1 MIPDITGI
9 LGFIKSI
16 YYAVANVG
24 TVLEILFRYLGQ
36 FFNFIGY
43 TLNTFVGK
51 YIAFLPSS
59 LATVLVSLLI
69 LLLVLKVV
77 GRE

>member
-1 MIPDITGI
+1 MIISGI

-24 TVLEILFRYLGQ
+24 VVLEILFRYVGR
-36 FFNFIGY
+36 FFDFIGY
-43 TLNTFVGK
+43 ILNIFLGR
-51 YIAFLPSS
+51 YITFLPAS
-59 LATVLVSLLI
+59 LGTVLAS
-69 LLLVLKVV
+69 LLVLLLLFKVV

>member
-1 MIPDITGI
+1 MISGI

-24 TVLEILFRYLGQ
+24 TVLEILFRYLGR
-36 FFNFIGY
+36 FFSLIGY
-43 TLNTFVGK
+43 TLNVFVGK
-51 YIAFLPSS
+51 YVTFLPAS
-59 LATVLVSLLI
+59 LVSVLVSLLI

>member
-1 MIPDITGI
+1 MISGI

-16 YYAVANVG
+16 YYSVANVG
-24 TVLEILFRYLGQ
+24 TVLEILFRYLGR
-36 FFNFIGY
+36 FFNLIGY
-43 TLNTFVGK
+43 VLNVFLGK
-51 YIAFLPSS
+51 YMTFLPAS
-59 LATVLVSLLI
+59 LAAVLVSLLI

>member
-1 MIPDITGI
+1 MMITGI

-16 YYAVANVG
+16 YFAVANVG

-36 FFNFIGY
+36 FFDFIGY
-43 TLNTFVGK
+43 ILNVLVSKFN
-51 YIAFLPSS
+51 FLPPT
-59 LATVLVSLLI
+59 LTMVLVSLLI

-77 GRE
+77 GRD

>member
-1 MIPDITGI
+1 MIEGI

-16 YYAVANVG
+16 YYAVSNVG
-24 TVLEILFRYLGQ
+24 SFFEMLFRYIGQ

-43 TLNTFVGK
+43 ILGFTTKFTT
-51 YIAFLPSS
+51 FLPGPI
-59 LATVLVSLLI
+59 AAVLISLLV

>member
-1 MIPDITGI
+1 MISGI

-24 TVLEILFRYLGQ
+24 TVLEILFRYLGR
-36 FFNFIGY
+36 FFNLIGY
-43 TLNTFVGK
+43 VLNVFLGK
-51 YIAFLPSS
+51 YITFLPAS

>member
-1 MIPDITGI
+1 MISGI

-24 TVLEILFRYLGQ
+24 TVLDILFRYLGR
-36 FFNFIGY
+36 FFNLIGY
-43 TLNTFVGK
+43 TLNVFVGK
-51 YIAFLPSS
+51 YITFLPAS
-59 LATVLVSLLI
+59 LSAVLISLLV

>member
-1 MIPDITGI
+1 MISGI

-24 TVLEILFRYLGQ
+24 TVLEILFRYLGR
-36 FFNFIGY
+36 FFNLIGY
-43 TLNTFVGK
+43 TLNVFVGK
-51 YIAFLPSS
+51 YITFLPAS
-59 LATVLVSLLI
+59 LSAVLVSLLV

>member
-1 MIPDITGI
+1 MISGI

-16 YYAVANVG
+16 YYAVASVG
-24 TVLEILFRYLGQ
+24 TALEILFRYLGR

-43 TLNTFVGK
+43 VLNVFVGK
-51 YIAFLPSS
+51 YTAFLPAS
-59 LATVLVSLLI
+59 LAAVLVSLLI
-69 LLLVLKVV
+69 LLLILKVV

>member
-1 MIPDITGI
+1 MIINGI

-24 TVLEILFRYLGQ
+24 TVLEILFRYLGR

-43 TLNTFVGK
+43 ILNFFVGK
-51 YIAFLPSS
+51 YTFLPAS
-59 LATVLVSLLI
+59 LSVVLVSLLI
-69 LLLVLKVV
+69 LLLIFKVV

>member
-1 MIPDITGI
+1 MISGI

-24 TVLEILFRYLGQ
+24 TVLDILFRYLGR
-36 FFNFIGY
+36 FFNLIGY
-43 TLNTFVGK
+43 TLNVFVGK
-51 YIAFLPSS
+51 YITFLPSS
-59 LATVLVSLLI
+59 LAVVLVSLLV

>member
-1 MIPDITGI
+1 MISGI

-24 TVLEILFRYLGQ
+24 TVLDILFRYLGR
-36 FFNFIGY
+36 FFNLIGY
-43 TLNTFVGK
+43 TLNVFVGK
-51 YIAFLPSS
+51 YITFLPAS
-59 LATVLVSLLI
+59 LSAVLVSLLI

>member
-1 MIPDITGI
+1 MISGI

-24 TVLEILFRYLGQ
+24 TVLEILFRYLGN
-36 FFNFIGY
+36 FFSLIGY
-43 TLNTFVGK
+43 TLNVFIGK
-51 YIAFLPSS
+51 YVGFLPSA
-59 LATVLVSLLI
+59 LAALLVSFLVI
-69 LLLVLKVV
+69 LLVLKVL

>member
-1 MIPDITGI
+1 MISGI

-16 YYAVANVG
+16 YFAVANVG
-24 TVLEILFRYLGQ
+24 TVLEILFRYLGR
-36 FFNFIGY
+36 FFNLIGY
-43 TLNTFVGK
+43 TLNAFVGK
-51 YIAFLPSS
+51 YITFLPSS
-59 LATVLVSLLI
+59 LAAVLVSLLI

>member
-1 MIPDITGI
+1 MISGI

-24 TVLEILFRYLGQ
+24 TILEILFRYLGR

-51 YIAFLPSS
+51 YVTFLPSS
-59 LATVLVSLLI
+59 LAAVLVSLFV

>member
-1 MIPDITGI
+1 MISGI

-24 TVLEILFRYLGQ
+24 TVLEILFRYLGN
-36 FFNFIGY
+36 FFSFIGY
-43 TLNTFVGK
+43 ILNVFIGK
-51 YIAFLPSS
+51 YVGFLPSA
-59 LATVLVSLLI
+59 LTTLLVSFLIILLI
-69 LLLVLKVV
+69 LKVL

>member
-24 TVLEILFRYLGQ
+24 TVLEILFRYLGK

-43 TLNTFVGK
+43 ILNSFVGK
-51 YIAFLPSS
+51 YTFLPSS
-59 LATVLVSLLI
+59 LAAVLVSLLI
-69 LLLVLKVV
+69 LLLIFKVV
-77 GRE
+77 GRD